1 MSGFVDK
8 TLEVNIHQNV
18 GCKLCD
24 SQGCNGRLRIVLMY
38 SINTY
43 VVLKKRKTEQ
53 MQLIPARSG
62 RQLVLH

>member
-1 MSGFVDK
+1 
-8 TLEVNIHQNV
+8 
-18 GCKLCD
+18 
-24 SQGCNGRLRIVLMY
+24 MY